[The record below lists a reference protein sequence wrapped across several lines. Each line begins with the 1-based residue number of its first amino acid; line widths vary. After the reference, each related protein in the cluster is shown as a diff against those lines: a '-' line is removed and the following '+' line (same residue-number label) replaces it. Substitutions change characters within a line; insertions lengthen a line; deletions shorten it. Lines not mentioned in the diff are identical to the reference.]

1 MGLGCGRAPGLP
13 VLRTRRPSV
22 QQFVQQ
28 PGSNENQLAGRTS
41 RLIALTLLSDHRE
54 CQHRRLTCLFQDNAV
69 GNKEVLCACQSRQA
83 ADQFEERCL
92 ERPWTFGLLVRTPRS
107 LALWQCRAGRQ
118 AVGRSQSV
126 CCCLGGRPAVTIH
139 CHSEVGLPL
148 ARITVVARSFV
159 ATILGPQDYAHG

>member
-1 MGLGCGRAPGLP
+1 

-22 QQFVQQ
+22 QHFVQQ
-28 PGSNENQLAGRTS
+28 SGSNENQLAGRALVG
-41 RLIALTLLSDHRE
+41 LIALTLLSDHRE
-54 CQHRRLTCLFQDNAV
+54 CQHRRLTCLFRDNAV

-83 ADQFEERCL
+83 ADQFKERCL

-107 LALWQCRAGRQ
+107 LALWPVPRRQ
-118 AVGRSQSV
+118 AGSRPKSV
-126 CCCLGGRPAVTIH
+126 CVLLSGGRPAVTIH